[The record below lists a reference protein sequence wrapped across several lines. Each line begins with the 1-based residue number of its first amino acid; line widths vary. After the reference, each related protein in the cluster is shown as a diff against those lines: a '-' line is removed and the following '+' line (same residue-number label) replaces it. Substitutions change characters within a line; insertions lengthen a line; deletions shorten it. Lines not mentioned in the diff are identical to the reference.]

1 MSRGGG
7 GECRDR
13 GDDSDDTDCGTPET
27 EGEDTGL
34 DSSLPHLAYRES
46 DWSVDRTAD
55 DVTALEPGETVAF
68 EKRFS
73 DEDVRSFAGVSG
85 DTNRLHLD
93 ARYAEETRFGGRII
107 HGALLSGLISA
118 ALARLPGQPITIS
131 QDVEFLA
138 PARPGTTLRSVCEV
152 VEDVGGGT
160 YRLRTRV
167 VDETDEVLV
176 DGEAVVLLD
185 DTSPVVERR

>member
-1 MSRGGG
+1 MSQGGG

-13 GDDSDDTDCGTPET
+13 VEDPDATDCGTPET
-27 EGEDTGL
+27 EGEDAGL
-34 DSSLPHLAYRES
+34 DTSLPNLAYRKS
-46 DWSVDRTAD
+46 DWSVDRTVKE
-55 DVTALEPGETVAF
+55 VTALEPGETVAF
-68 EKRFS
+68 EKQLS
-73 DEDVRSFAGVSG
+73 EEDVRGFAGVTG

-93 ARYAEETRFGGRII
+93 GTYAEETRFGGRII

-118 ALARLPGQPITIS
+118 SLARLPGQPIPIS

-138 PARPGTTLRSVCEV
+138 PARPGTTLRSVCEI

-167 VDETDEVLV
+167 FDEADEVLV

-185 DTSPVVERR
+185 DPSPAGQRR